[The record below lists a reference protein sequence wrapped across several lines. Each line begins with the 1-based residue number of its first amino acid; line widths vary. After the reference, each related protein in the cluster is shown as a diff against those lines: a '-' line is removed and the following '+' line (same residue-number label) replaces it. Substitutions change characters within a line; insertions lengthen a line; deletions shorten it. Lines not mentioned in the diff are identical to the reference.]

1 MKIINASYEIMDPK
15 IEVAKDYI
23 YKKIERVGRT
33 CYKSEDKITEDSAA
47 KFISGLVKRQHE
59 AMLEH
64 ASMTV
69 KFIVDRGITHEAV
82 RHRVASFAQ
91 ESTRYC
97 NYSKEKFGNEITVIE
112 PLRLAGPEYK
122 EAKQFV
128 YDYTHSDPCTFDF
141 SRIDADEDFASKVD
155 EYLEWQNACLDAES
169 RYFTLL
175 NQYHWAPEEAR
186 VVLPTALKS
195 ELIVTANMR
204 EWRHILNLR
213 AAGTTG
219 KPHPQIAEVMVPLCG
234 ELATYMP
241 ELFNDIYM
249 KCVE

>member
-33 CYKSEDKITEDSAA
+33 CYKSEKNITDQSASL
-47 KFISGLVKRQHE
+47 FIHNLIKRGHG

-64 ASMTV
+64 ASITV
-69 KFIVDRGITHEAV
+69 KFTVDRGVTHEAI

-97 NYSKEKFGNEITVIE
+97 NYSNEKFGNEITVIDSMFYNGV
-112 PLRLAGPEYK
+112 PKSVK
-122 EAKQFV
+122 EAIQRDEFV
-128 YDYTHSDPCTFDF
+128 DTSRF
-141 SRIDADEDFASKVD
+141 SPDLADLINRYRLWYNDCLRAENT
-155 EYLEWQNACLDAES
+155 YLSMIKYGA
-169 RYFTLL
+169 T
-175 NQYHWAPEEAR
+175 PEEAR
-186 VVLPTALKS
+186 SVLPTSLKA
-195 ELIVTANMR
+195 ELVVTANVR

-249 KCVE
+249 KCMWGEQHGCSDV